1 HLLVARGHD
10 VRFLAS
16 GELEPRIA
24 TAGIAFRAFHRV
36 APLVS
41 DSSTEAQMA
50 DFVRVLTSEAV
61 ARDVLD
67 EIDRESTDALV
78 VDCMQ
83 LNVLCAAELS
93 GLPTAVF
100 VHLLYEPWRMR
111 PGFGE
116 MMRSF

>member
-1 HLLVARGHD
+1 MGRFLFVTWDGGGNVPPAIGLAHLLVARGHD

-83 LNVLCAAELS
+83 L
-93 GLPTAVF
+93 
-100 VHLLYEPWRMR
+100 
-111 PGFGE
+111 
-116 MMRSF
+116 